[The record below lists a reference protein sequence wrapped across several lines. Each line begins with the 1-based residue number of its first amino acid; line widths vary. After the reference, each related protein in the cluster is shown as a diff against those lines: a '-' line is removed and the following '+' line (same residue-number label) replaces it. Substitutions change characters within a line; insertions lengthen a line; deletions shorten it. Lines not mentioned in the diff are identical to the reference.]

1 MDKEKAKKVLK
12 EVLKTLGIA
21 LSLWVL
27 FFAVMLITVK
37 YSPDNPN
44 TFLLIAL
51 VITFIMA
58 YYIPLWYLI
67 HKYVKRKP
75 LRVALYILPF
85 VVPHLFRGSSGIS
98 SLVSSLVRFVEHFAY
113 FMVSILQ
120 LGLIVGG
127 VVLFIYLM
135 VKKPFWGIAL
145 LITAVCV
152 VETVKNLG
160 DTQRMAVTGSI
171 ILIVLCAVLLKAYQQ
186 KKRKDNGELARIKG
200 QHIYGLSAQ
209 SEETVKAI
217 VYQDKIVFKYT
228 MSEETRSFQHITD
241 VSSRSERT
249 FVGQTTIAH
258 RKTNLT
264 SAISLGPRGGVTRT
278 WIRTPETTYTT
289 QDNYKNYWYL
299 SIDTEDGSI
308 ILRLNSY
315 SNLDKF
321 VGQCKAC
328 ITQSNNG
335 QNYADEYENS
345 AEDDDYAR
353 PYARG
358 RAYAADHSN
367 DFESNDEAI
376 DIDKMD
382 GATFEHFCADL
393 LRVNGWTDVRVTP
406 ASGDHGIDIT
416 AEKDD
421 IKWGFQCKRWNDTK
435 VDAVAIGQT
444 YKGKALYEC
453 DMVAVITTSTLT
465 AQAEGEAKQLGI
477 KVWGRGKIRQLMSNL
492 DNADDYYLSA

>member
-1 MDKEKAKKVLK
+1 M
-12 EVLKTLGIA
+12 
-21 LSLWVL
+21 
-27 FFAVMLITVK
+27 
-37 YSPDNPN
+37 
-44 TFLLIAL
+44 
-51 VITFIMA
+51 
-58 YYIPLWYLI
+58 
-67 HKYVKRKP
+67 
-75 LRVALYILPF
+75 
-85 VVPHLFRGSSGIS
+85 
-98 SLVSSLVRFVEHFAY
+98 
-113 FMVSILQ
+113 
-120 LGLIVGG
+120 
-127 VVLFIYLM
+127 
-135 VKKPFWGIAL
+135 
-145 LITAVCV
+145 
-152 VETVKNLG
+152 
-160 DTQRMAVTGSI
+160 
-171 ILIVLCAVLLKAYQQ
+171 
-186 KKRKDNGELARIKG
+186 
-200 QHIYGLSAQ
+200 
-209 SEETVKAI
+209 
-217 VYQDKIVFKYT
+217 
-228 MSEETRSFQHITD
+228 
-241 VSSRSERT
+241 
-249 FVGQTTIAH
+249 
-258 RKTNLT
+258 
-264 SAISLGPRGGVTRT
+264 TRT

>member
-12 EVLKTLGIA
+12 EALKTLGIA
-21 LSLWVL
+21 LSLWAL

-51 VITFIMA
+51 VITFIVA

-75 LRVALYILPF
+75 LKVALYILPF
-85 VVPHLFRGSSGIS
+85 IVPHLFRGSSGIS
-98 SLVSSLVRFVEHFAY
+98 ALVSSLVRFVEHFAY
-113 FMVSILQ
+113 LMVSILQ

-171 ILIVLCAVLLKAYQQ
+171 ILIVLCVVLLKAYQQ

-241 VSSRSERT
+241 VSFRSERT

-289 QDNYKNYWYL
+289 QDNYKTYWYL
-299 SIDTEDGSI
+299 SIDTDEGSI
-308 ILRLNSY
+308 MLRFKHSSRLAE
-315 SNLDKF
+315 F
-321 VGQCKAC
+321 VGQCKIC
-328 ITQSNNG
+328 IAQIVNRGYENE
-335 QNYADEYENS
+335 YEVADEDTADERYKV
-345 AEDDDYAR
+345 EDER
-353 PYARG
+353 
-358 RAYAADHSN
+358 
-367 DFESNDEAI
+367 I

-382 GATFEHFCADL
+382 GGTFEHFCADL

-421 IKWGFQCKRWNDTK
+421 IKWGFQCKRWGDTK
-435 VDAVAIGQT
+435 VDAIAIGQT

-477 KVWGRGKIRQLMSNL
+477 KVWGRGKIRQLMSKL

>member
-12 EVLKTLGIA
+12 GALKTLGIA
-21 LSLWVL
+21 LSLWAL

-75 LRVALYILPF
+75 LKVALYILPF
-85 VVPHLFRGSSGIS
+85 IVPHLFRGSSGIS
-98 SLVSSLVRFVEHFAY
+98 ALVSSLVRFVEHFAY
-113 FMVSILQ
+113 LMVSILQ

-171 ILIVLCAVLLKAYQQ
+171 ILIVLCVVLLKAYQQ

-241 VSSRSERT
+241 VSFRSERT

-289 QDNYKNYWYL
+289 QDNYKTYWYL
-299 SIDTEDGSI
+299 SIDTDEGSI
-308 ILRLNSY
+308 MLRFKHSSRLAE
-315 SNLDKF
+315 F
-321 VGQCKAC
+321 VGQCKIC
-328 ITQSNNG
+328 IAQIVNRGYENE
-335 QNYADEYENS
+335 YEVADEDTADERYKV
-345 AEDDDYAR
+345 EDER
-353 PYARG
+353 
-358 RAYAADHSN
+358 
-367 DFESNDEAI
+367 I

-382 GATFEHFCADL
+382 GGTFEHFCADL

-421 IKWGFQCKRWNDTK
+421 IKWGFQCKRWGDTK
-435 VDAVAIGQT
+435 VDAIAIGQT

-477 KVWGRGKIRQLMSNL
+477 KVWGRGKIRQLMSKL

>member
-12 EVLKTLGIA
+12 EALKTLGIA
-21 LSLWVL
+21 LSLWAL

-75 LRVALYILPF
+75 LKVALYILPF
-85 VVPHLFRGSSGIS
+85 IVPHLFRGSSGIS
-98 SLVSSLVRFVEHFAY
+98 ALVSSLVRFVEHFAY
-113 FMVSILQ
+113 LMVSILQ

-171 ILIVLCAVLLKAYQQ
+171 ILIVLCVVLLKAYQQ

-241 VSSRSERT
+241 VSFRSERT

-289 QDNYKNYWYL
+289 QDNYKTYWYL
-299 SIDTEDGSI
+299 SIDTDEGSI
-308 ILRLNSY
+308 MLRFKHSSRLAE
-315 SNLDKF
+315 F
-321 VGQCKAC
+321 VGQCKIC
-328 ITQSNNG
+328 IAQIVNRGYENE
-335 QNYADEYENS
+335 YEVADEDTADERYKV
-345 AEDDDYAR
+345 EDER
-353 PYARG
+353 
-358 RAYAADHSN
+358 
-367 DFESNDEAI
+367 I

-382 GATFEHFCADL
+382 GGTFEHFCADL
-393 LRVNGWTDVRVTP
+393 LRVNGWTDVQVTP
-406 ASGDHGIDIT
+406 GSGDHGIDIT

-421 IKWGFQCKRWNDTK
+421 IKWGFQCKRWGDTK

-477 KVWGRGKIRQLMSNL
+477 KVWGRGKIRQLMSKL

>member
-12 EVLKTLGIA
+12 EALKTLGIA
-21 LSLWVL
+21 LSLWAL

-75 LRVALYILPF
+75 LKVALYILPF
-85 VVPHLFRGSSGIS
+85 IVPHLFRGSSGIS
-98 SLVSSLVRFVEHFAY
+98 ALVSSLVRFVEHFAY
-113 FMVSILQ
+113 LMVSILQ

-171 ILIVLCAVLLKAYQQ
+171 ILIVLCVVLLKAYQQ

-241 VSSRSERT
+241 VSFRSERT

-289 QDNYKNYWYL
+289 QDNYKTYWYL
-299 SIDTEDGSI
+299 SIDTDEGSI
-308 ILRLNSY
+308 MLRFKHSSRLAE
-315 SNLDKF
+315 F
-321 VGQCKAC
+321 VGQCKIC
-328 ITQSNNG
+328 IAQIVNRGYENE
-335 QNYADEYENS
+335 YEVADEDTADERYKV
-345 AEDDDYAR
+345 EDER
-353 PYARG
+353 
-358 RAYAADHSN
+358 
-367 DFESNDEAI
+367 I

-382 GATFEHFCADL
+382 GGTFEHFCADL

-421 IKWGFQCKRWNDTK
+421 IKWGFQCKRWGDTK
-435 VDAVAIGQT
+435 VDAIAIGQT

-477 KVWGRGKIRQLMSNL
+477 KIWGRGKIRQLMSNL

>member
-1 MDKEKAKKVLK
+1 MDKEKPKKVLK
-12 EVLKTLGIA
+12 EALKTLGIA
-21 LSLWVL
+21 LSLWAL

-75 LRVALYILPF
+75 LKVALYILPF
-85 VVPHLFRGSSGIS
+85 IVPHLFRGSSGIS
-98 SLVSSLVRFVEHFAY
+98 ALVSSLVRFVEHFAY
-113 FMVSILQ
+113 LMVSILQ

-171 ILIVLCAVLLKAYQQ
+171 ILIVLCVVLLKAYQQ

-241 VSSRSERT
+241 VSFRSERT

-289 QDNYKNYWYL
+289 QDNYKTYWYL
-299 SIDTEDGSI
+299 SIDTDEGSI
-308 ILRLNSY
+308 MLRFKHSSRLAE
-315 SNLDKF
+315 F
-321 VGQCKAC
+321 VGQCKIC
-328 ITQSNNG
+328 IAQIVNRGYENE
-335 QNYADEYENS
+335 YEVADEDTADERYKV
-345 AEDDDYAR
+345 EDER
-353 PYARG
+353 
-358 RAYAADHSN
+358 
-367 DFESNDEAI
+367 I

-382 GATFEHFCADL
+382 GGTFEHFCADL

-421 IKWGFQCKRWNDTK
+421 IKWGFQCKRWGDTK
-435 VDAVAIGQT
+435 VDAIAIGQT

-477 KVWGRGKIRQLMSNL
+477 KVWGRGKIRQLMSKL